1 MVVAREG
8 RSWRE
13 HRCSEVRMG
22 PRKGGRRENR
32 KQKRT
37 FAEQGKERRP
47 RRRKEMEGSRKRW
60 SEDCAIGHFYT
71 AVKWV
76 MSWKWEHSGTRG
88 TGCLHSIFLLF
99 SKGIEGDQRPKYTL
113 EHSKSKDGKEEK
125 GASQIGSW
133 GKPSQLNPNFFQL
146 WTRSTVSDE
155 GHANLRFFSLSFLIR
170 DSQEKLKRQCKVIT
184 SGRDFF
190 LMLLFSISNF

>member
-47 RRRKEMEGSRKRW
+47 RRRKEMEGSRKR
-60 SEDCAIGHFYT
+60 
-71 AVKWV
+71 
-76 MSWKWEHSGTRG
+76 
-88 TGCLHSIFLLF
+88 
-99 SKGIEGDQRPKYTL
+99 
-113 EHSKSKDGKEEK
+113 
-125 GASQIGSW
+125 
-133 GKPSQLNPNFFQL
+133 
-146 WTRSTVSDE
+146 
-155 GHANLRFFSLSFLIR
+155 
-170 DSQEKLKRQCKVIT
+170 
-184 SGRDFF
+184 
-190 LMLLFSISNF
+190 